1 VADKL
6 VITESDID
14 RELDLLLEGLGG
26 IGTTAPGP
34 PDTSMPPPS
43 RSDASTAK
51 KPDKPKRRPEDSPL
65 TRDRSRKTDRTVGN
79 RLIMKWLKNLRNE
92 TRINFEPSA
101 VRAAIDRV
109 MEKAVGPS
117 VRINEAAPSTPSV
130 IRWTDLHKELMG
142 VPYAGDQKGVLSA
155 DEADKLGKHIMNW
168 LQNEPKVTKH
178 VNIKFEMPGDSREEC
193 AKDQKRNKEDECV
206 DRCRPGFHWVSAEE
220 LAAEKENASMDEE
233 IDRELDSLLEAIP
246 HPGLSAPEAPEAE
259 EPKGECRPD
268 PCEDKGQVRN
278 DKGECVDREEKEQEE
293 EKPKAKVGPDIKIY
307 DWLAPRG
314 GVTVV
319 GGYKYKGDLPEDQ
332 WAKIFGQQAS
342 AFLDMYIWHHM
353 ANAALR
359 PGKSIP
365 RIGLEEEKSPL
376 SVREE
381 DIDRE
386 LDLLLLELTA
396 ADITGK
402 QPDKP
407 AERNVTVDDL
417 YKLVLGKM
425 EKELDNLLATIVSF
439 KVAIGDAS
447 TAKDEKQEEKIK
459 EVKAKYE
466 KIKQRL
472 AGQKEELEKS
482 PEHAQIFN
490 DMKEKYYE
498 ALKNEIG
505 KKLKAKAPEMA
516 DKLGL
521 TLRPDEEEETSS
533 PEEEEE
539 PGMLQEEKLVNITI
553 DFSEIRSK
561 QIDESW
567 LVMFGGWVE
576 WLLGRMF
583 GTGKIPGT
591 IKGSKG
597 EIESFARA
605 MGSEKRYIE
614 TAKRYGLDHPTTY
627 KSRAK
632 LDVATKG
639 FERETGIRWPFE

>member
-1 VADKL
+1 
-6 VITESDID
+6 
-14 RELDLLLEGLGG
+14 
-26 IGTTAPGP
+26 
-34 PDTSMPPPS
+34 MPPPS
-43 RSDASTAK
+43 YSDASTAK
-51 KPDKPKRRPEDSPL
+51 KPDKPKRRAEKETERPSYKY
-65 TRDRSRKTDRTVGN
+65 SVNMN
-79 RLIMKWLKNLRNE
+79 RLKKDELYKVIFKRYRQATKLGEEQFIKHLDEFANFFGPFMGQALFEKRGSEIQKVAKSNLLVKN
-92 TRINFEPSA
+92 
-101 VRAAIDRV
+101 
-109 MEKAVGPS
+109 EKAV
-117 VRINEAAPSTPSV
+117 I
-130 IRWTDLHKELMG
+130 
-142 VPYAGDQKGVLSA
+142 SA
-155 DEADKLGKHIMNW
+155 FDKLPEDHGAKIIV
-168 LQNEPKVTKH
+168 LKAIPDARQKLIKR
-178 VNIKFEMPGDSREEC
+178 VNFILRSLDRKEAEKEDKCDP
-193 AKDQKRNKEDECV
+193 DQKRSEEGECI
-206 DRCRPGFHWVSAEE
+206 DRCPPGFHWVSAEE

-233 IDRELDSLLEAIP
+233 IDRELQRVLGENVRNPDFRAKAA
-246 HPGLSAPEAPEAE
+246 SAGEYWKEPKE